1 VADLHKRLLVA
12 AIGVPLCVG
21 VVYVGGW
28 FFALGLGLLASIA
41 LWEYAHMFANADR
54 IVFLHVGAGAAALYP
69 LVVLF
74 FGFAGG
80 ATYAGLLVVAIAVY
94 SIRRLPPTEGPI
106 SAAAL
111 TLFGIFYTGAL
122 LSFAMLLRE
131 AIRGPRG
138 HLPETLFFFYPI
150 LITWGV
156 DTGAYFV
163 GRSLGKR
170 RMAPL
175 ISPNK
180 TVAGGVGGLIA
191 GPVAGLLG
199 LWILPLN
206 GYRSVTVGFTLLFGL
221 LIAIAS
227 ILGDLVESAM
237 KRECE
242 VKDASN
248 LLPGHGGVLDRL
260 DSLLFAIPAAY
271 IFFTV
276 TLFLR

>member
-1 VADLHKRLLVA
+1 MADLHKRLLVA

-21 VVYVGGW
+21 VVYAGGW
-28 FFALGLGLLASIA
+28 FFSLGLGLLAAIA
-41 LWEYAHMFANADR
+41 LWEFANMFANR
-54 IVFLHVGAGAAALYP
+54 NRTVFLHVGAGAAALYP

-80 ATYAGLLVVAIAVY
+80 STFGGMLVVAVAVY
-94 SIRRLPPTEGPI
+94 SIRRLPPSEGPI

-111 TLFGIFYTGAL
+111 TLFGIYYTGGL
-122 LSFAMLLRE
+122 LAFAVLFRQTLQSPSGR
-131 AIRGPRG
+131 
-138 HLPETLFFFYPI
+138 LPNTLFFFYPVVV
-150 LITWGV
+150 TWLV
-156 DTGAYFV
+156 DTGAYFM

-170 RMAPL
+170 QMAPL

-180 TVAGGVGGLIA
+180 TIEGGIGGLLA
-191 GPVAGLLG
+191 GSLAGLLG
-199 LWILPLN
+199 LWILPMN
-206 GYRSVTVGFTLLFGL
+206 GYSVSASYTLLFGL
-221 LIAIAS
+221 MIAIAA

-260 DSLLFAIPAAY
+260 DSLLFTIPAAY
-271 IFFTV
+271 IFFSI